1 MEEITGKDPFVTG
14 AEYQIK
20 KLSDLAVLY
29 DEIFLP
35 MLSQL
40 IFEEQLPITQEA
52 IVTPGSSMTWG
63 GLRDDSLS
71 FVDKHRAVGKRRVG
85 LSFSATASGC
95 AALIALERLGAD
107 VFLIDSR
114 LGRQEA
120 LAISEKL
127 KMGAL
132 LYPAGSDASSDFE
145 KHELSDEGKWS
156 GSPTVTILTSGT
168 TGDPKAA

>member
-1 MEEITGKDPFVTG
+1 MEEITGKDPFATG

-20 KLSDLAVLY
+20 TLSDLAVLY
-29 DEIFLP
+29 DWKIFLP

-52 IVTPGSSMTWG
+52 IVTPGSSTTWG

-114 LGRQEA
+114 LWRQRIYGDLGKVETG
-120 LAISEKL
+120 
-127 KMGAL
+127 GAL
-132 LYPAGSDASSDFE
+132 VPS
-145 KHELSDEGKWS
+145 GKRR
-156 GSPTVTILTSGT
+156 ILRF
-168 TGDPKAA
+168 